1 MYVGVSFCQRI
12 SSNEPTLYI
21 VNTDWVSVSVYVWN
35 CECFLI
41 NWYVWVCNERRL
53 FLCASLK
60 CEHVKTLLPP
70 VLAAALRSVFLSYEC
85 IHIICVSQDIVAIII
100 YFGWVASCRNIL
112 LKVAKLGIMLY
123 ELFIKNMFQFLSK
136 GQFLHLLIVFDR
148 LSWTS

>member
-1 MYVGVSFCQRI
+1 MYVGVPFCHRI

-41 NWYVWVCNERRL
+41 NWYVWVRNERRL

-60 CEHVKTLLPP
+60 YEHGKTPLPP

-100 YFGWVASCRNIL
+100 YFGWLASCRNIL

-123 ELFIKNMFQFLSK
+123 ELFIKNMF
-136 GQFLHLLIVFDR
+136 
-148 LSWTS
+148 